1 MTIEQTGPP
10 PRIHASADV
19 SPSAEIGRGTVIW
32 HEAQI
37 REGARLGRDC
47 IVGKGVYVDFGVS
60 IGNFVKIQ
68 NRASIYHGS
77 TIEDGVFVGPHVIFT
92 NDTIPRAINPDGS
105 RKSDDDWD
113 VGPIL
118 VRYGASI
125 GAGSILLPRIIVGRF
140 ALVGAGAVVT
150 RDVPDFGLVVG
161 NPARLVGHV
170 CVCGTRLDVDT
181 SAIVCGKCGRTYR
194 LEGVGM
200 PSELAPLLS

>member
-1 MTIEQTGPP
+1 MTIEQAGAP

-19 SPSAEIGRGTVIW
+19 SPSAVIGDGTAIW

-37 REGARLGRDC
+37 RERASLGRNC
-47 IVGKGVYVDFGVS
+47 IVGKGVYVDFDVT
-60 IGNFVKIQ
+60 IGNNVKIQ
-68 NRASIYHGS
+68 NRASIYHGT
-77 TIEDGVFVGPHVIFT
+77 TIEDGVFIGPHVVFT
-92 NDTIPRAINPDGS
+92 NDKLPRAINPDGS

-118 VRYGASI
+118 VRFGASL
-125 GAGSILLPRIIVGRF
+125 GAGSIVLAGVTIGRY

-170 CVCGTRLDVDT
+170 CACGTRLVEGTDV
-181 SAIVCGKCGRTYR
+181 IVCGTCGRSYR
-194 LEGVGM
+194 LQGVGM
-200 PSELAPLLS
+200 LGELEPLLS